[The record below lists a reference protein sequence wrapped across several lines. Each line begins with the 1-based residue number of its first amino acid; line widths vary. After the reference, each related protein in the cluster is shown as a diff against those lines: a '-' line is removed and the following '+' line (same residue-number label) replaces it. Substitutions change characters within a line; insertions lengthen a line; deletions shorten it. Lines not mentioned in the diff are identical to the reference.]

1 MPNRRIKGSFISL
14 ALGLGLCVFLVPL
27 SHAVII
33 SPVQLDLSAKSPV
46 ASFTVTNDSAATLTY
61 QSSALSWIQVDGQDV
76 QVATN
81 DLIVTPPIISINPKS
96 SQVFRVA
103 LFKPGVHLLEQSYRI
118 ILDDIS
124 TDANTKTESGI
135 SFRFNHNLPVFYA
148 PLTNIDS
155 ILWTIC
161 ESHTAGK
168 SCLQMEN
175 KGNRHAKVIKFTAVS
190 ANSAEPSDASKTL
203 LAGSSSQWIF
213 STMLG
218 AENTSSIQL
227 ITDKGPITLSLK
239 DLPRSK

>member
-1 MPNRRIKGSFISL
+1 MTIRQLKGNFIGV
-14 ALGLGLCVFLVPL
+14 ALGLGLFVLLVPL
-27 SHAVII
+27 SYAVII
-33 SPVQLDLSAKSPV
+33 SPVQLDLSAKNPV

-61 QSSALSWIQVDGQDV
+61 QSSALSWVQVDGQDV

-81 DLIVTPPIISINPKS
+81 DLIVTPPIISIEPKR

-103 LFKPGVHLLEQSYRI
+103 LFKPSAHPVEQSYRI

-124 TDANTKTESGI
+124 ADVNVKTEAGI

-148 PLTNIDS
+148 PSTSIDS
-155 ILWTIC
+155 ILWSLC
-161 ESHTAGK
+161 KSHIAGK

-175 KGNRHAKVIKFTAVS
+175 KGNRHAKVIQFTAVS
-190 ANSAEPSDASKTL
+190 ANAEEPNKLSKTV
-203 LAGSSSQWIF
+203 LAGSSGQWLF
-213 STMLG
+213 STVLG

-239 DLPRSK
+239 DLPSAK